1 MSIRHDHDFAT
12 THIVALPMDTALI
25 TAMAGVFGSLV
36 GGSSTVAATWVTQRT
51 LGKRDLVRAE
61 IRKREALYGQFISEC
76 SRRVVDSFERTLEK
90 PETLVPLYELLNR
103 IRLGASDAVLHAAE
117 RALIVI
123 TEQYF
128 GPNLS
133 LEEVREKIRDGR
145 AVDPLRGFAEA
156 CRAELKGVRAAL

>member
-1 MSIRHDHDFAT
+1 VLQAGGGFIRAN
-12 THIVALPMDTALI
+12 P
-25 TAMAGVFGSLV
+25 
-36 GGSSTVAATWVTQRT
+36 
-51 LGKRDLVRAE
+51 
-61 IRKREALYGQFISEC
+61 REAG
-76 SRRVVDSFERTLEK
+76 DSGATLRTAE
-90 PETLVPLYELLNR
+90 R

-117 RALIVI
+117 RALLVI

-133 LEEVREKIRDGR
+133 LEEVRDKIREGR